1 MSNIIEVTGNMG
13 ENPTLENTAHGPV
26 VHLRML
32 CDEYKAI
39 EGDGGKTEYVADE
52 AKQEW
57 YSISIWRDGLRD
69 QVMKLLR
76 KGMRITVQGRLT
88 VGKFEDRDNGEM
100 RYALQVNASSL
111 FLNLN
116 RVEYIEMRAKR
127 QPDSPAGARSS
138 AQEDDRPFD

>member
-13 ENPTLENTAHGPV
+13 DNPSLENTTYGPV
-26 VHLRML
+26 VRLRML
-32 CDEYKAI
+32 CDEYKPV
-39 EGDGGKTEYVADE
+39 ERDGETEYVADE

-88 VGKFEDRDNGEM
+88 VGKFEDRDSGEM
-100 RYALQVNASSL
+100 RYALQVNADSL

-116 RVEYIEMRAKR
+116 RVEHIEMRAKR
-127 QPDSPAGARSS
+127 RSDVADNTPAHD
-138 AQEDDRPFD
+138 QHDDRPFD